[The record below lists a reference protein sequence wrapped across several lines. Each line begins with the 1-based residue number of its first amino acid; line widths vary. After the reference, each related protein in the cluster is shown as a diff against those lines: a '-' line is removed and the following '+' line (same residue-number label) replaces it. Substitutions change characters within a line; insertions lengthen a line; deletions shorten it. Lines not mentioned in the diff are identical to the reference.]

1 MTNSEIKQ
9 WAKEKLKG
17 NWTKILPAI
26 IVAGILTNLS
36 IGGGQ
41 TENGYSSGYSLGWI
55 FYFVE
60 IGLVAYM
67 VKFINDEKAEF
78 KDIFNYSKDFGR
90 AIGAVL
96 LQGLF
101 VFLWALLLIIPG
113 IIKLISYSLVPYL
126 MADSKY
132 DNVGITDLLKK
143 SEEMMNGHK
152 IDYFILNLSFI
163 GWHILAIFTLFILEI
178 WIVPYQTTANTK
190 FLNDIKLSYEAGN
203 QQ

>member
-9 WAKEKLKG
+9 WAKEKIKG

-67 VKFINDEKAEF
+67 VKFINDEKVEF

>member
-9 WAKEKLKG
+9 WAKEKIKG

-132 DNVGITDLLKK
+132 DNVGISDLLKK